1 MARKAKALYL
11 FDILTEMVMKETVD
25 GFQGGQQI
33 RGRIVTN
40 LCYAD
45 DIILLAT
52 WNAELQER
60 VYCLDWVSHKYSLLI
75 NVDKTKVMA
84 SDSIACRILNSE
96 WETGAGG
103 YIPIPWVPEYRKWLM
118 YDRIPH
124 QIKQGK
130 TIGVPTEQNRR
141 DDCWRPS
148 T

>member
-1 MARKAKALYL
+1 VARKAKALYL

-60 VYCLDWVSHKYSLLI
+60 VYCLD
-75 NVDKTKVMA
+75 
-84 SDSIACRILNSE
+84 
-96 WETGAGG
+96 
-103 YIPIPWVPEYRKWLM
+103 
-118 YDRIPH
+118 
-124 QIKQGK
+124 
-130 TIGVPTEQNRR
+130 
-141 DDCWRPS
+141 
-148 T
+148 